1 MKSVIIFIAFTFS
14 IFNANALTGVLITVI
29 ANSINVIKKEE
40 SINPES
46 VNTKQSGIGN
56 DKSSTKN
63 PDSLLLTEEE
73 IISKRAYQIR
83 RLSGAN
89 ITQLKKQIEAAFA
102 DMGFSTFGWL
112 SDNQY
117 LSQMTSGHAMGKD
130 YRVFIYVRKLGDS
143 YIMRLA
149 IRQHAHSTEPDISDQ
164 TYSAIWDQLGTSN
177 FVDKIRIDPRALQ

>member
-14 IFNANALTGVLITVI
+14 IFNANALIGVLITVI

-89 ITQLKKQIEAAFA
+89 ITLT
-102 DMGFSTFGWL
+102 GFITSFSGFG
-112 SDNQY
+112 
-117 LSQMTSGHAMGKD
+117 K
-130 YRVFIYVRKLGDS
+130 
-143 YIMRLA
+143 
-149 IRQHAHSTEPDISDQ
+149 
-164 TYSAIWDQLGTSN
+164 
-177 FVDKIRIDPRALQ
+177 